1 MERSVA
7 LLLGAYLLGSFPT
20 GWVVVRLLTGQDVRR
35 VGSGRTGGTNAMRAG
50 GLPAGLL
57 TGLGDLLKGAL
68 AILLARLLFPD
79 QPMAGVIAGWLAVAG
94 HNWSIWMGFRG
105 GAGTAPNIGAALA
118 LWPLSAAVL
127 LPMIPLAAAL
137 TGYASL
143 TSMVLALAIPLV
155 FAVRTVFFNGP
166 WVEILYGLGTL
177 GMVAWALRPNF
188 RRLREGTEPRLRIS
202 MRPTHSVRIPQG

>member
-1 MERSVA
+1 MTQHIA
-7 LLLGAYLLGSFPT
+7 LLMGAYLLGSFPT
-20 GWVVVRLLTGQDVRR
+20 GWMVVRLLTGQDVRR

-68 AILLARLLFPD
+68 AILLARALFPD
-79 QPMAGVIAGWLAVAG
+79 QPMAEGIAGWLVVAG

-105 GAGTAPNIGAALA
+105 GAGTAPNIGAAIA
-118 LWPLSAAVL
+118 LWPPSAAVL
-127 LPMIPLAAAL
+127 LPMVPLAAAL

-143 TSMVLALAIPLV
+143 TSLILAVTVPAI
-155 FAVRTVFFNGP
+155 FALRAIAFHGP
-166 WVEILYGLGTL
+166 WVGILYGLGTL

-202 MRPTHSVRIPQG
+202 MRPTHSTRIPQP

>member
-1 MERSVA
+1 MMQGIV
-7 LLLGAYLLGSFPT
+7 LLIGAYLLGSFPT

-68 AILLARLLFPD
+68 AILLARALFPD
-79 QPMAGVIAGWLAVAG
+79 QPMAEVIAGWLVVAG

-118 LWPLSAAVL
+118 LWPPSAAVL
-127 LPMIPLAAAL
+127 LPMVPLAAAL

-143 TSMVLALAIPLV
+143 TSMVLALAIPLTL
-155 FAVRTVFFNGP
+155 AARAAFFHGS
-166 WVEILYGLGTL
+166 WTEVLFGLGTL

-188 RRLREGTEPRLRIS
+188 QRLREGTEPRLRIS
-202 MRPTHSVRIPQG
+202 MRPTHSMRIPQQ